1 MTTAAAAIGTA
12 ILGAGASATAATIT
26 GGLVIGAASYGAASL
41 AGGVMEGGGS
51 INAPAPMQPLADKTL
66 PQQASMLEDP
76 LVDEERESK
85 KRRAASAKSR
95 FKVDLEEPAASG
107 VNVADPG
114 KPTGLQI

>member
-1 MTTAAAAIGTA
+1 MATAAAAIGTA

-26 GGLVIGAASYGAASL
+26 GGLVIGAAGYGAASL
-41 AGGVMEGGGS
+41 AGGAMGGGS

>member
-1 MTTAAAAIGTA
+1 MATAAAAIGTA
-12 ILGAGASATAATIT
+12 ILGAGASAGAATIT
-26 GGLVIGAASYGAASL
+26 GGLVIGAAGYGAASL
-41 AGGVMEGGGS
+41 AGGAMGSGGS
-51 INAPAPMQPLADKTL
+51 INAPAPVSPLADKTL
-66 PQQASMLEDP
+66 PQQATMLEDP

-107 VNVADPG
+107 VNTPDVD